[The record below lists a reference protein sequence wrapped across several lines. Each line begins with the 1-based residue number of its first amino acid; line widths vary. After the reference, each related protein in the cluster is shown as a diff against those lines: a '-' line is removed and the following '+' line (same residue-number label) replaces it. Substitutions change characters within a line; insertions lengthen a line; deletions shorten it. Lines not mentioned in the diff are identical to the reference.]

1 MPRFFIDAPLRRGA
15 SLALPDTVVR
25 HVQVLRLQAGDALT
39 LFNGAGPAHAATLAD
54 IGRKHAVATLGDALP
69 PNGTEPPYRI
79 ELAQG
84 IAGNEKM
91 DWLIEKAVELGVS
104 RIAPLLAER
113 SVVRLSGERAARRHA
128 HWQALVR
135 AACEQCARD
144 VVPEVVAPTGF
155 HPWLDAAAPLSR
167 GAAVLGAAMPDAAMT
182 DAAASA
188 ITARA
193 SPSRAPGQPS
203 GEPPAAGAP
212 PRPLR
217 LLLSPRATLRFADL
231 PQTPPPGGVSLLIGP
246 EGGWSPEEESRAQEA
261 GYAALSLGPRIL
273 RTETAGIALLAAL
286 AGRWG
291 GW

>member
-1 MPRFFIDAPLRRGA
+1 MPRFFIDGPLHRGA
-15 SLALPDTVVR
+15 SLTLPDTVVR
-25 HVQVLRLQAGDALT
+25 HMQVLRLQPGDALT

-54 IGRKHAVATLGDALP
+54 LGKKHAVATLGDALP

-84 IAGNEKM
+84 IASNEKM
-91 DWLIEKAVELGVS
+91 DWLIEKAVELGVR

-113 SVVRLSGERAARRHA
+113 SVVRLSGERASRRHA

-144 VVPEVVAPTGF
+144 VVPEVVSPTAF
-155 HPWLDAAAPLSR
+155 QPWLDTVAPSTRNAARPDAAAP
-167 GAAVLGAAMPDAAMT
+167 
-182 DAAASA
+182 A

-193 SPSRAPGQPS
+193 TAPPAREPGESP
-203 GEPPAAGAP
+203 GEPPAASAP
-212 PRPLR
+212 PPLR

-246 EGGWSPEEESRAQEA
+246 EGGWSPTEESRAQEA

>member
-1 MPRFFIDAPLRRGA
+1 MPRFFIDSPLRHGE

-25 HVQVLRLQAGDALT
+25 HAQVLRLQTGDALT
-39 LFNGAGPAHAATLAD
+39 LFNGTGPAHAATLVD
-54 IGRKHAVATLGDALP
+54 IGKKHAVAALGNALP
-69 PNGTEPPYRI
+69 PNGTEPPYRV

-84 IAGNEKM
+84 IASNEKM
-91 DWLIEKAVELGVS
+91 DWLIEKAVELGVN
-104 RIAPLLAER
+104 RIVPLLAER

-155 HPWLDAAAPLSR
+155 QPWLDAAAPAARGTAAPTTAAIAVR
-167 GAAVLGAAMPDAAMT
+167 GAAIQAQEAQEPQQPHNAALPET
-182 DAAASA
+182 N
-188 ITARA
+188 
-193 SPSRAPGQPS
+193 GN
-203 GEPPAAGAP
+203 PPP
-212 PRPLR
+212 VR

-246 EGGWSPEEESRAQEA
+246 EGGWSPDEEARAREA